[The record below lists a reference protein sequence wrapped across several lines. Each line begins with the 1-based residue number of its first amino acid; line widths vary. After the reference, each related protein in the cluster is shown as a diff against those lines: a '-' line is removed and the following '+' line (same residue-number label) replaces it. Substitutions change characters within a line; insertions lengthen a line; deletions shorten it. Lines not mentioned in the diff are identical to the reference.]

1 VFVNKVLVQLS
12 KRGFCSPS
20 FFFGCN
26 CWKWCPQVKP
36 SYNVQNPNWH
46 FQRGEKKKHPPWND
60 EYGSQKLK
68 QIIQM
73 QIEFLPSVQPSPLPH
88 TPQWRVQSTICL
100 LQQHKWF
107 LVSCHC
113 RHRTD
118 YCCARPKI
126 ACTPN
131 PWANTQLFYNLNQ
144 PQPECEQLTRWSGK
158 LSISTTLGAIA
169 LMQRWSVVG
178 SQAAYLPSNSQTK
191 TSKESKSDYSLCS
204 PIPSHHQPILLKV
217 LMKNPLKL
225 FP

>member
-1 VFVNKVLVQLS
+1 MKT
-12 KRGFCSPS
+12 
-20 FFFGCN
+20 
-26 CWKWCPQVKP
+26 
-36 SYNVQNPNWH
+36 SYNVQNPIWH
-46 FQRGEKKKHPPWND
+46 FQRGEKEKHPPWND

-73 QIEFLPSVQPSPLPH
+73 QIEFLLPSVHPSSLPH

-113 RHRTD
+113 GHPTD
-118 YCCARPKI
+118 YCCARPI

-144 PQPECEQLTRWSGK
+144 PQPECEQTTTRWSGM

-178 SQAAYLPSNSQTK
+178 SQAAYLPSYSLAILLTNKDMKGIQIWLFSLQSNSQ
-191 TSKESKSDYSLCS
+191 SSSAYQSAQRFNE
-204 PIPSHHQPILLKV
+204 
-217 LMKNPLKL
+217 NPLKL
-225 FP
+225 FPYNLKKPLKLSP